1 MIVFKDIVSDPV
13 HILGLVA
20 PIVALASADKAEA
33 IVRKL
38 SAKNSA

>member
-38 SAKNSA
+38 SGKNSA